1 MKPVHSAFGKALRW
15 VRGARGIAQEE
26 FDGVSSR
33 TYVSTLERGVKQP
46 TLTKIDSLAHVMQV
60 HPLTLLTVSYCR
72 SPSPSETTALLARVR
87 AELDELNAA
96 AASKSP
102 STN

>member
-1 MKPVHSAFGKALRW
+1 MKPVQSAFGKALRW

-46 TLTKIDSLAHVMQV
+46 TLAKIDSLAHVMQV

-72 SPSPSETTALLARVR
+72 TPSSTETTALLAKVR
-87 AELDELNAA
+87 AELDALLEAA
-96 AASKSP
+96 TSNSQP
-102 STN
+102 TR